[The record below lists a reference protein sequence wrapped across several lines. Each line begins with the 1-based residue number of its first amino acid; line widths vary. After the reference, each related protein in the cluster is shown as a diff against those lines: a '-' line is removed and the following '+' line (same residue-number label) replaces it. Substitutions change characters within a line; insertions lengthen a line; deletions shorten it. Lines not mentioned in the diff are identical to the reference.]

1 MLRSIER
8 FIEAVIENTD
18 ISENSPT
25 TDFIVGINLPNYEA
39 PFQIFFSTWLLSSL
53 AYSQRSRI
61 RFQRNFH
68 RTQNEPWAL
77 PPPLVAWEVDCG
89 TPTLFVVK
97 CGPVSVEKSQC
108 YLQCCLFEHKLINA
122 CASLDAI
129 SAAIGLDFIGGCNS
143 PISL

>member
-8 FIEAVIENTD
+8 FIEAGYWEHWHFR
-18 ISENSPT
+18 NSPT

-97 CGPVSVEKSQC
+97 CGSCICREVTMLSPV
-108 YLQCCLFEHKLINA
+108 LFEHKLINA